1 MTVAVLRA
9 QAPEFDVA
17 SVLDRFP
24 DCHPDAVWL
33 QGEQLQR
40 QGRHS
45 TSGFNL
51 TLVEDGEGTLHGPV
65 AAARRQLEVLAPLL
79 AELRQQA
86 VPCVVDFG
94 LFVGTARHFTSSI
107 HFPPDDVRWFADQGI
122 ALAVSAYPTAEEE
135 LEDSSGNLQ

>member
-24 DCHPDAVWL
+24 ECHPDAVWL
-33 QGEQLQR
+33 QGEQRR

-45 TSGFNL
+45 TSGFNV
-51 TLVEDGEGTLHGPV
+51 TLVPDGEGTLHGPV
-65 AAARRQLEVLAPLL
+65 VAARRQLELLAPLL
-79 AELRQQA
+79 AELRQLA

-94 LFVGTARHFTSSI
+94 LFVGSALHFASSI

-122 ALAVSAYPTAEEE
+122 ALAVSAYPTADEGP
-135 LEDSSGNLQ
+135 EDSSGNLQ

>member
-24 DCHPDAVWL
+24 ECHPDTVWL
-33 QGEQLQR
+33 QGEQRR
-40 QGRHS
+40 QGKHS

-79 AELRQQA
+79 AELRQLA

-94 LFVGTARHFTSSI
+94 LFVGTARHFASSI

-135 LEDSSGNLQ
+135 PEDSSASFQ

>member
-24 DCHPDAVWL
+24 DCHPDSVWL
-33 QGEQLQR
+33 QGEQRLP
-40 QGRHS
+40 GRHS

-79 AELRQQA
+79 MELRQLS

-94 LFVGTARHFTSSI
+94 LFVGSALHFASSI

-122 ALAVSAYPTAEEE
+122 ALAVSAYPTAD
-135 LEDSSGNLQ
+135 ED

>member
-33 QGEQLQR
+33 QGEQGQP
-40 QGRHS
+40 GRHS

-79 AELRQQA
+79 MELRQLA

-94 LFVGTARHFTSSI
+94 LFVGSALHFTSAI
-107 HFPPDDVRWFADQGI
+107 HFPPEDVRWFADQGI
-122 ALAVSAYPTAEEE
+122 ALAVSAYPTADEEA
-135 LEDSSGNLQ
+135 EDGAGMQ

>member
-9 QAPEFDVA
+9 QAPDFDVA

-24 DCHPDAVWL
+24 DCHPDAVWF
-33 QGEQLQR
+33 QGQQRR

-65 AAARRQLEVLAPLL
+65 AAARRQLEVLGSLL
-79 AELRQQA
+79 AELRQLA

-122 ALAVSAYPTAEEE
+122 ALAVSAYPTADEES
-135 LEDSSGNLQ
+135 EDGAGGLQ